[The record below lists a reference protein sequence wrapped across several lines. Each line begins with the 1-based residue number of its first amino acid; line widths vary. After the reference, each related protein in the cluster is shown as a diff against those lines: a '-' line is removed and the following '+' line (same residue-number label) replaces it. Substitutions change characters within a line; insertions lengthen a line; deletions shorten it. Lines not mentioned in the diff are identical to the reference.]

1 MTDSKALSQ
10 FSLGDVHPIVLC
22 EKGVALP
29 YGSNGGKEGTRRVKK
44 NSFEGH
50 DEMPFFGTGALQLQ
64 PFQVPL

>member
-10 FSLGDVHPIVLC
+10 FSLGDVHPIVFR

-50 DEMPFFGTGALQLQ
+50 DERPFFAIAAVQLQ